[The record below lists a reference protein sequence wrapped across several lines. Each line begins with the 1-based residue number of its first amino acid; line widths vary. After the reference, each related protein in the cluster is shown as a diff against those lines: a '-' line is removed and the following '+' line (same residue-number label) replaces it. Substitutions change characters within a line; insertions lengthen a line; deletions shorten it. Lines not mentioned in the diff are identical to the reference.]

1 METKVVNEN
10 SFGTAGVITK
20 KKKKTKTSLVTKF
33 LYWLLTYYNNLQVRR
48 RFEQKAR

>member
-20 KKKKTKTSLVTKF
+20 KKAKTSLVTKF
-33 LYWLLTYYNNLQVRR
+33 LYWLLTYYNNLQIRR